1 VPIII
6 LGALHIFFI
15 RKVSEMLQ
23 NAINDFG
30 SIGVECM
37 VWLRNDLCN
46 FGGKKYCIQARNTSF
61 ASFYFH
67 KVSEMLQNTPNNHFG
82 SNGVE

>member
-1 VPIII
+1 MNASQLRYLEIVHLGLKHKFRIFFTFRRFAKCSKNVPIII

-23 NAINDFG
+23 NTIIDIG

-37 VWLRNDLCN
+37 LWLPNELCN
-46 FGGKKYCIQARNTSF
+46 FGGKK
-61 ASFYFH
+61 
-67 KVSEMLQNTPNNHFG
+67 
-82 SNGVE
+82 